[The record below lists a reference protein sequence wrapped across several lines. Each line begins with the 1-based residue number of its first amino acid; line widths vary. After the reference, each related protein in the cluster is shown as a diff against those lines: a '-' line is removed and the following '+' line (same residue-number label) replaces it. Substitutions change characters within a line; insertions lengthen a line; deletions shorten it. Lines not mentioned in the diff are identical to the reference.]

1 MKKKNKTKINY
12 YLIAFLLIIIL
23 LLSKIDFS
31 YLKSMSANIF
41 IINNNRNMS
50 KEVINSEIK
59 ELKK

>member
-50 KEVINSEIK
+50 I
-59 ELKK
+59 